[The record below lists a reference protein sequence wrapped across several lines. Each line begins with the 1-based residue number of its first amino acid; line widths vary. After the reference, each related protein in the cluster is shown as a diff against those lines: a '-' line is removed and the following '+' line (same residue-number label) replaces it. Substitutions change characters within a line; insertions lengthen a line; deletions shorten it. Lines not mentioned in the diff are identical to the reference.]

1 MCQLDEMIEPSE
13 KLRKMLTIL
22 KFIFGINIL
31 VLLIHLFKFNNNIF
45 MEVMTSIFLLMTF
58 YSINFVCCGLY
69 IFFSLYNVVYLFINI
84 GTFFQ
89 VVYMGA
95 QQSISNDNYMSLG
108 LDTFYLCFQVF
119 SIYASFPIY
128 KEMKAQYMEI
138 MGMANNGVEADEYQE
153 NEDYGEGQFNNNN
166 NFENNVNANNNNN
179 NNQQPRG
186 YQPFAGRGVVVG
198 GN

>member
-13 KLRKMLTIL
+13 KLRKMLSIL
-22 KFIFGINIL
+22 KFIFAINLI
-31 VLLIHLFKFNNNIF
+31 VLMIHLFKFNNNIF

-89 VVYMGA
+89 VAYMGA
-95 QQSISNDNYMSLG
+95 QQKITNDDYMSLG

-119 SIYASFPIY
+119 SIYATFPVY
-128 KEMKAQYMEI
+128 KEMKAQYTEV
-138 MGMANNGVEADEYQE
+138 MGMADNGVEADEYQE
-153 NEDYGEGQFNNNN
+153 NDNFNNN

-179 NNQQPRG
+179 NNNNQPRG
-186 YQPFAGRGVVVG
+186 YQPFAGRGVAVG